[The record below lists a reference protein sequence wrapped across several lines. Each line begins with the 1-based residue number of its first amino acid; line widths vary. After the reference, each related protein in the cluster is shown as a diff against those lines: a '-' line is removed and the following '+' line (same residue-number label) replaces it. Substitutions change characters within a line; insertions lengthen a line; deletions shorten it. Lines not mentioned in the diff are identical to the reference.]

1 MKETMPTET
10 CPMARACKGMA
21 EKPGTRLWMVVPG
34 LIFVALGIT
43 IVLYPQILVWL
54 VAVALIVMGVAMMMM
69 ASFMRSFGERVHN
82 KPV

>member
-1 MKETMPTET
+1 
-10 CPMARACKGMA
+10 MARACKGMA
-21 EKPGTRLWMVVPG
+21 AKPGARLWMVVPG
-34 LIFVALGIT
+34 LFFVALGIA
-43 IVLYPQILVWL
+43 IILYPQILVWL

>member
-1 MKETMPTET
+1 MEKTMSTAT

-21 EKPGTRLWMVVPG
+21 ENPGTRLWMVVPG